1 MNHGHVLGL
10 EIMGVFYRL
19 RGVAKQQERSG
30 FVRGILGVEATDV
43 DYFSQWV
50 VLNFSGSKTAGS
62 NFTFA

>member
-1 MNHGHVLGL
+1 MR
-10 EIMGVFYRL
+10 VFYRR
-19 RGVAKQQERSG
+19 RGVVEQQERSG
-30 FVRGILGVEATDV
+30 LIRGILGDEATDV

>member
-1 MNHGHVLGL
+1 MR
-10 EIMGVFYRL
+10 VFYRR
-19 RGVAKQQERSG
+19 RGVAEQQERSG
-30 FVRGILGVEATDV
+30 LIRGILGDEATDV